1 MAHYQHEWPL
11 LILCPA
17 SLRHTWPAE
26 IEKFIPELPPSAVHV
41 VSGFD
46 DADFYARRGSIQIV
60 VATYSLLQ
68 TRSAAARVLAQFDFQ
83 CVIADESHSL
93 KERTSQRCQ
102 IGMPLLEKAKRLVLL
117 SGTPALARPVE
128 LWAQMSCIAPDLF
141 GSYNYY
147 TKQYCNARR
156 GRFGYD
162 VSGLSNA
169 DELHQKLRQVMVR
182 RLKSDVLKELPPKQ
196 RSIIPIK
203 ISAESANAC
212 RDLMTDL
219 KETRVSVDDLV
230 GQDAA
235 SAHFE
240 ARHLLMMAYQQS
252 GIGKAK
258 SVGEFLLDWLTGS
271 GTQKILVFAHHKDVM
286 DVLEQAVAKKF
297 KGGGH
302 MRIDGSVPP
311 KERALRVKKFQTSP
325 NIRVAILS
333 MTAAGV
339 GLTLTAASS
348 VLFAE
353 LHWTP
358 GVLAQA
364 EDRCHR
370 IGQVNAVNVM
380 YAVCKDQDMSVDM
393 TLWGMLG
400 RKVGNL
406 GKVIDGCRDASM
418 GATMTIEGVEPSGG
432 GESAQDELTRF
443 FSETPAEENK
453 RLEIPV
459 KGSIM
464 SFFKPAAS
472 SSSPNKTLA
481 TVPGPSATTVA
492 ARVSMDTGDSKPL
505 ANALLTPLPN
515 QSAINSEVT
524 WSCDACTFI
533 NTKVRP
539 KSGYLAC
546 NVCHTP
552 HLDESTSARHVTPT
566 AASTKK
572 LSPLVGMNAT
582 TSHTKR
588 QRFDADVMMI
598 NEKSKATHTQ
608 AVTSA
613 IINIDDDGDICL
625 LVTPSKSLRPA
636 SALLQLKSPPL
647 SPNYLK
653 FSVSK
658 NSGRITIHNATNDE
672 SFLVSFE
679 LTDVLS
685 AAISDKMLEAQVQ
698 RGRHTTMI
706 PLEFD
711 DGSIHC
717 LIMPVIQAMGPT
729 ICHNIRE
736 KCSDELKEFCKCYSD
751 LREIEKKTLKE
762 SGQAFSA
769 QKLRQTVAKLSTS
782 LTNFSTERYCGG
794 AKERAQERL
803 TQGVE
808 RDPDQAVLEGKACAW
823 CAGTLPPTSLARGV
837 QSTYCSQ
844 KCAEEGRLKRG
855 GMYAASRIREE
866 VFALEGGVCCKCGLD
881 AHALFVRLTA
891 LQPAE
896 RLNALVNANWGLPKA
911 STALERLL
919 QHPTE
924 GDFWQADHI
933 VAVSEGGGGCDL
945 QNLQTLCTPCHK
957 VETSKLRGRLKLNGG
972 VASTEN
978 ASSGEKRKQMDIRSS
993 FLVPRK

>member
-1 MAHYQHEWPL
+1 MAHYQKQWPL

-102 IGMPLLEKAKRLVLL
+102 IAMPLLEKARQLVLL

-128 LWAQMSCIAPDLF
+128 LWAQVSCIAPDLF

-169 DELHQKLRQVMVR
+169 DELHRKLRQVMVR

-219 KETRVSVDDLV
+219 KETRLSVDDLV

-258 SVGEFLLDWLTGS
+258 SVAEFLLEWLTGS

-380 YAVCKDQDMSVDM
+380 YAVCKDEDMSVDM
-393 TLWGMLG
+393 ALWGMLG

-418 GATMTIEGVEPSGG
+418 GATMTSNDGVQPSGG

-443 FSETPAEENK
+443 FAETPARENK
-453 RLEIPV
+453 PVEIPV

-472 SSSPNKTLA
+472 SSPPSSTL
-481 TVPGPSATTVA
+481 TTVSA
-492 ARVSMDTGDSKPL
+492 PSVTTVEARVSMDADGSHPL
-505 ANALLTPLPN
+505 ADALFTRLPN
-515 QSAINSEVT
+515 HIAIKTEVT

-546 NVCHTP
+546 HVCHTP
-552 HLDESTSARHVTPT
+552 HLEESCSARQVTPT
-566 AASTKK
+566 AVGTKK
-572 LSPLVGMNAT
+572 MSPLVRTDASTNDT
-582 TSHTKR
+582 KQRIDVITS
-588 QRFDADVMMI
+588 
-598 NEKSKATHTQ
+598 NEKSKATHTHGGKSE
-608 AVTSA
+608 V
-613 IINIDDDGDICL
+613 INIDDDGDMCL
-625 LVTPSKSLRPA
+625 LATPAKSLRPA
-636 SALLQLKSPPL
+636 SALSQLKSPPF

-685 AAISDKMLEAQVQ
+685 AANSDKMLEAQVQ
-698 RGRHTTMI
+698 RGRHATML

-711 DGSIHC
+711 DDSIKS
-717 LIMPVIQAMGPT
+717 LIMAVIQQAMGGT
-729 ICHNIRE
+729 ICQNIRG
-736 KCSDELKEFCKCYSD
+736 KVQ
-751 LREIEKKTLKE
+751 R
-762 SGQAFSA
+762 
-769 QKLRQTVAKLSTS
+769 
-782 LTNFSTERYCGG
+782 
-794 AKERAQERL
+794 RAQGFL
-803 TQGVE
+803 Q
-808 RDPDQAVLEGKACAW
+808 VLFG
-823 CAGTLPPTSLARGV
+823 P
-837 QSTYCSQ
+837 
-844 KCAEEGRLKRG
+844 
-855 GMYAASRIREE
+855 SR
-866 VFALEGGVCCKCGLD
+866 
-881 AHALFVRLTA
+881 
-891 LQPAE
+891 
-896 RLNALVNANWGLPKA
+896 N
-911 STALERLL
+911 
-919 QHPTE
+919 
-924 GDFWQADHI
+924 
-933 VAVSEGGGGCDL
+933 
-945 QNLQTLCTPCHK
+945 
-957 VETSKLRGRLKLNGG
+957 
-972 VASTEN
+972 
-978 ASSGEKRKQMDIRSS
+978 
-993 FLVPRK
+993 